1 MESRRPRLPLQASAP
16 VPVYIFFLL
25 PVLYSALTTLRL
37 PQIVH
42 GFLLKIHA
50 VQMVHQPVHKP
61 VQRDNCSP
69 PELSDLLRSATGN
82 MAVYLLSHDFPTTYS
97 PVPALTALFQTVRQM
112 NLCVHI
118 FLKWWPDKTE
128 SPHLGGWIRSGM
140 LLPDLPHLYYV
151 HKGFH
156 TDVLLLRIRRL
167 RFCLVWYGIPLH
179 VNESCGLLLRYRVT
193 AASSAV
199 LHLTD

>member
-1 MESRRPRLPLQASAP
+1 MPVPFILLYSTFRYFSIHTSASCVQLCTSFSVLRIPSFCFSVHLAGFLRPIPNFTRSSSPFPLEMESRRPRLPLQASAP

-82 MAVYLLSHDFPTTYS
+82 MAVYLCHMI
-97 PVPALTALFQTVRQM
+97 FQR
-112 NLCVHI
+112 HI
-118 FLKWWPDKTE
+118 VQFL
-128 SPHLGGWIRSGM
+128 L
-140 LLPDLPHLYYV
+140 
-151 HKGFH
+151 
-156 TDVLLLRIRRL
+156 
-167 RFCLVWYGIPLH
+167 
-179 VNESCGLLLRYRVT
+179 
-193 AASSAV
+193 
-199 LHLTD
+199 